1 MGVDLSTEILEKL
14 NALMELIDKR
24 IDNLVLDRN
33 EDFENNFHH
42 SASRCSGEIESL
54 EWVKEKMM
62 ELEI

>member
-1 MGVDLSTEILEKL
+1 MEILEKL